1 MNVVIG
7 DLLFELI
14 LGLIPKKIRK
24 IVGIILIGIG
34 ILLSLIAIP
43 LWLVA
48 GDTDLGIISAIL
60 AIPIVLSFL
69 FGFLL
74 ISWGSEWGSRNVSLL
89 D

>member
-1 MNVVIG
+1 MIG

-14 LGLIPKKIRK
+14 LHLIPKKIRK

-43 LWLVA
+43 LWLTA
-48 GDTDLGIISAIL
+48 GDTDLGIISVIL

-69 FGFLL
+69 SGFFLILSTKDDRDYRLSPLDLL
-74 ISWGSEWGSRNVSLL
+74 
-89 D
+89 

>member
-1 MNVVIG
+1 VIG

-14 LGLIPKKIRK
+14 LDLIPKKIRK

-69 FGFLL
+69 IGFVL
-74 ISWGSEWGSRNVSLL
+74 ISSTSEWGSRNVSLL

>member
-1 MNVVIG
+1 MIG
-7 DLLFELI
+7 DLLVGGI
-14 LGLIPKKIRK
+14 ISLIPDEIWK

-43 LWLVA
+43 LWLMDHLL
-48 GDTDLGIISAIL
+48 GYIDLGIMSTIL

-69 FGFLL
+69 FGFLFIL
-74 ISWGSEWGSRNVSLL
+74 IGSERGSRNVSLL

>member
-1 MNVVIG
+1 MIG
-7 DLLFELI
+7 ELLFHLI
-14 LGLIPKKIRK
+14 LDLIPKKIRN
-24 IVGIILIGIG
+24 IVGIILIIIG

-69 FGFLL
+69 IGFVL
-74 ISWGSEWGSRNVSLL
+74 ISHHSSLGL
-89 D
+89 

>member
-1 MNVVIG
+1 MIV
-7 DLLFELI
+7 DFLFELI
-14 LGLIPKKIRK
+14 LEMIPEKIRK
-24 IVGIILIGIG
+24 IIGIILIGIG

-48 GDTDLGIISAIL
+48 GGTGILSIISVIL

-69 FGFLL
+69 FGFIL
-74 ISWGSEWGSRNVSLL
+74 ISSTSEWGSRNVSLL